1 MAHWSRIAVSVTVF
15 LVVMV
20 VMVMMIIGMMGVIIV
35 GEMMR
40 VINRVFVPV
49 AQVKMLHSVVLVIA

>member
-15 LVVMV
+15 L
-20 VMVMMIIGMMGVIIV
+20 MVMMVIGMMGVIIV